1 VIEIQRKGGNE
12 MEKNLDLKLMDLL
25 LSVLRKKVIPMEGY
39 STSEEGVLHVQIGGK
54 GYSIT
59 IRPNKTFNK

>member
-1 VIEIQRKGGNE
+1 